1 MNPHEIIVG
10 KVTCAFLS
18 ERFNTFTTIVPRV
31 VHLRGY
37 LVDLHPFGGVG
48 RQKRLFGRDPRPGQ
62 GIIVPTET

>member
-18 ERFNTFTTIVPRV
+18 ERFNTFTTIVPWV

-48 RQKRLFGRDPRPGQ
+48 RQ
-62 GIIVPTET
+62 

>member
-1 MNPHEIIVG
+1 MNPHEIVVG

-18 ERFNTFTTIVPRV
+18 ERFNTFTTIVPWV

-48 RQKRLFGRDPRPGQ
+48 RQKRLLGATLGRGKHAFLR
-62 GIIVPTET
+62 VP